1 MCLLLVCRFFTFI
14 LLLFLVHSMGI
25 ALFRFLGSL
34 CRNEVIAS
42 TGGSFFFLIL
52 LLVGGFLLAKQNI
65 PDWWI
70 WAYWSAPQVS
80 AWQTCVGLLLCFRM
94 VLMPNSICNFMC
106 NRGAIQR
113 VFTVGA
119 QELIQGIWPIY

>member
-1 MCLLLVCRFFTFI
+1 MFLTQVHECKRVLACRFFIFV

-42 TGGSFFFLIL
+42 TGGSFFFLVL

-70 WAYWSAPQVS
+70 WAYWSVCLTSCCLLP
-80 AWQTCVGLLLCFRM
+80 TCNWVC
-94 VLMPNSICNFMC
+94 I
-106 NRGAIQR
+106 AINMEHMEHIGDNE
-113 VFTVGA
+113 T
-119 QELIQGIWPIY
+119 

>member
-1 MCLLLVCRFFTFI
+1 MSLTVFLLCRFFIFI

-42 TGGSFFFLIL
+42 TGGSFFFLVL

-70 WAYWSAPQVS
+70 WAYWSVMLPDGHSVCCWS
-80 AWQTCVGLLLCFRM
+80 AML
-94 VLMPNSICNFMC
+94 
-106 NRGAIQR
+106 
-113 VFTVGA
+113 
-119 QELIQGIWPIY
+119 